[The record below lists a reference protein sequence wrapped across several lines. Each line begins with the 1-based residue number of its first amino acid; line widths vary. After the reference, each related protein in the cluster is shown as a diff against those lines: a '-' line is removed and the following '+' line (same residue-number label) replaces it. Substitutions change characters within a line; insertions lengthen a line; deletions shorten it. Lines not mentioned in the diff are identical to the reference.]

1 MDPRRPI
8 EIVDEGAARLVR
20 LVGPVHAMGRRL
32 EAGAWRVSYSTALLA
47 DLLAA
52 LGPYLID
59 ELERELNP
67 QYLRARIERT
77 LGRLG
82 IPPTEAVLDFGCGK
96 GSSSLVLAALGYGD
110 VVGVDVDARSVEL
123 ARRRAAERE
132 VRARFETALPAG
144 PFDLILCNAV
154 LEHLTPEERAST
166 VRELWGRLRPG
177 GHLVVQETPN
187 RRFPIDRH
195 TTGWALVP
203 WLPLGPKLALARA
216 ADRTAAFRTG
226 IHGVS
231 PSDFDEWIPSGE
243 REDRSQEADPE
254 LEELTATGRT
264 RRPLERAAIG
274 LLAAAVRGLSAV
286 TGRPPAHF
294 YPYLLVCFR
303 KTGGETLSAHG
314 PSARAGP
321 DQRKSS

>member
-1 MDPRRPI
+1 VDPRRPI

-32 EAGAWRVSYSTALLA
+32 EAGVWRVSYSRALLA

-67 QYLRARIERT
+67 QYLRARIGRT

-166 VRELWGRLRPG
+166 VRELWARLRPG

-195 TTGWALVP
+195 TTGRALVP
-203 WLPLGPKLALARA
+203 WLPLGLKLALARA

-231 PSDFDEWIPSGE
+231 PSDFDEWIPPGE
-243 REDRSQEADPE
+243 REDRSKEADPE

-264 RRPLERAAIG
+264 RGRLERAAIG
-274 LLAAAVRGLSAV
+274 VFAAAVRGLSAV

-303 KTGGETLSAHG
+303 KTGGETPSAHG